1 MPNEKF
7 SKQFSGLKKV
17 LARLRRVQGARGQRL
32 QERSHASAPGAIA
45 GAPAS
50 GTLAGS
56 GVEFSGCAFAAWL
69 KWIGVDM
76 ASYEDALRQHEI
88 QVLEALALNVFA
100 STERSMGV
108 MARSVGRTAD
118 GTFGGETLRWLA
130 QRCPVSNVEEGGEP
144 DHDAATARMTHLYE
158 EGRRAAVSWFPGKRD
173 ASAVAVAL
181 HAEGEAIAAACD
193 GWDET
198 VTAAVDELVTV
209 GILNA
214 VHRCLAAWIA
224 RVSSVRKTGEK
235 ISPVELMEWRS
246 RWSFS
251 PEEAQIVAYYGDI
264 ALTAFVSYTQDQRAM
279 VDSLREAG
287 RLQRAALPDPTA
299 NSAGGSL
306 H

>member
-1 MPNEKF
+1 MPSEKF
-7 SKQFSGLKKV
+7 SKQFWELEQE
-17 LARLRRVQGARGQRL
+17 LARLQRIQGARSPRL
-32 QERSHASAPGAIA
+32 RRSSHTSAPCATA
-45 GAPAS
+45 GAPLS
-50 GTLAGS
+50 GTHAWS
-56 GVEFSGCAFAAWL
+56 GVEFSGCALAAWL
-69 KWIGVDM
+69 KWIGMEVT
-76 ASYEDALRQHEI
+76 SYEDALRQYEI

-118 GTFGGETLRWLA
+118 RTFGEETLRWLA
-130 QRCPVSNVEEGGEP
+130 QRCSASTVKEGGES
-144 DHDAATARMTHLYE
+144 DHDAATAWMTHLYE

-173 ASAVAVAL
+173 ASAVAAAL
-181 HAEGEAIAAACD
+181 HAEGEAIAATCD

-224 RVSSVRKTGEK
+224 RVSSVRKTGEH

-251 PEEAQIVAYYGDI
+251 PEEAGIVAYYGDI
-264 ALTAFVSYTQDQRAM
+264 ALTAFVSYTQDQRAPIQ
-279 VDSLREAG
+279 SLREAG
-287 RLQRAALPDPTA
+287 RLQRATLPDPTA
-299 NSAGGSL
+299 NDASGSL